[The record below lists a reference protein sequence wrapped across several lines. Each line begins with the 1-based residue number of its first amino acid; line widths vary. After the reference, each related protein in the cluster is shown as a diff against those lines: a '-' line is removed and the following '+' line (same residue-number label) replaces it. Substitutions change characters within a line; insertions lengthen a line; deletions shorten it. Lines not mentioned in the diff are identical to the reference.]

1 MTSAAPVFPEFPR
14 QTLGVAPGSRQIV
27 YAPVI
32 PAPPWS
38 LGLASAA
45 LYIMTAVGRVQDVFP
60 ALAPLH
66 LALLSSALAIVCV
79 ALDPGALSRVNAAIA
94 LPTSWC
100 VLGILIWAVLGVP
113 TSLWPGGSVG
123 ILRTILV
130 KVVLMYFVVIGA
142 VRHPGDVQRLAGAY
156 VASVMLY
163 AVMVLIR
170 FHGNPDAIRTRGL
183 YDYDSN
189 DFATLIASTV
199 PVALHLVVGRKWRV
213 PRLVGIGG
221 LGALLL
227 AFIWANSRGGFLA
240 LLAAAL
246 VILIGYRVVSAPVRI
261 GVAFVAVLGF
271 ALAAGPSFWARMNT
285 ITNANEDYNMTSSEG
300 RWQLWTRGLGYM
312 EARPVFGVG
321 VGGFPSA
328 EGMLS
333 PVARDARA
341 HGRGEKWSEPHNS
354 FVEIGSELGV
364 PGLLLFLTM
373 LWTSVR
379 GLRGLQDPGLAVS
392 LVAAVT
398 AFAVGGFF
406 LSMAYKEM
414 LYVLLALAVAARL
427 SNQGGIRLPTA
438 RR

>member
-79 ALDPGALSRVNAAIA
+79 ALDPGALSRINTA
-94 LPTSWC
+94 LGVGTSWC
-100 VLGILIWAVLGVP
+100 VLGILIWAVIGVP

-123 ILRTILV
+123 VLRTILV
-130 KVVLMYFVVIGA
+130 KVVLMYFVLLGA
-142 VRHPGDVQRLAGAY
+142 VRHPRDITRLAGAY
-156 VASVMLY
+156 VASVTLY

-170 FHGNPDAIRTRGL
+170 FRGDPGAIRIHGL
-183 YDYDSN
+183 YNYDSN
-189 DFATLIASTV
+189 DFATVVASAV
-199 PVALHLVVGRKWRV
+199 PIALHLVVKKGWPV
-213 PRLVGIGG
+213 PRVVGIGG

-240 LLAAAL
+240 LLAAGL

-261 GVAFVAVLGF
+261 GVAVAAILAFGV
-271 ALAAGPSFWARMNT
+271 AAGPAFWTRMNT
-285 ITNANEDYNMTSSEG
+285 ISNPDQDYNMTSSEG
-300 RWQLWTRGLGYM
+300 RLQLWERGIGYM
-312 EARPVFGVG
+312 EMRPLLGVG
-321 VGGFPSA
+321 IGGFPSA

-333 PVARDARA
+333 AGAREARA

-354 FVEIGSELGV
+354 FVEIGAELGV
-364 PGLLLFLTM
+364 PGLLLFMAM
-373 LWTSVR
+373 LWTAVR
-379 GLRGLQDPGLAVS
+379 GLRGTQDSGLAVS
-392 LVAAVT
+392 LAAALV

-406 LSMAYKEM
+406 LSLAYREM
-414 LYVLLALAVAARL
+414 LYALLALCVAARTT
-427 SNQGGIRLPTA
+427 RPPWA
-438 RR
+438 

>member
-14 QTLGVAPGSRQIV
+14 QALGVAPGSRQIV

-100 VLGILIWAVLGVP
+100 VLGILGWAVLGVP
-113 TSLWPGGSVG
+113 TALWPGGSVG

-130 KVVLMYFVVIGA
+130 KVVLMYFVLLGA
-142 VRHPGDVQRLAGAY
+142 VRHPRDVQRLAGAY
-156 VASVMLY
+156 VASVMVY
-163 AVMVLIR
+163 AAMVLVR

-199 PVALHLVVGRKWRV
+199 PIALHLVVARGWRV
-213 PRLVGIGG
+213 PRLVGIAG

-261 GVAFVAVLGF
+261 GVAVVAVLGF

-285 ITNANEDYNMTSSEG
+285 ITNADQDYNMTSSEG
-300 RWQLWTRGLGYM
+300 RWQLWERGMGYM
-312 EARPVFGVG
+312 EARPLLGVG
-321 VGGFPSA
+321 IGGFPSA
-328 EGMLS
+328 EGQLS
-333 PVARDARA
+333 QQARDARA

-354 FVEIGSELGV
+354 FVQIGAELGI
-364 PGLLLFLTM
+364 PGLLLFLGM
-373 LWTSVR
+373 LWSAVR
-379 GLRGLQDPGLAVS
+379 GLRGLQDAGMAVGM
-392 LVAAVT
+392 LAAVA

-406 LSMAYKEM
+406 LSLAYKEM
-414 LYVLLALAVAARL
+414 LYVLIALAAAARL
-427 SNQGGIRLPTA
+427 SNQGGLRLPQPKG
-438 RR
+438 

>member
-1 MTSAAPVFPEFPR
+1 MTTAAPVFPDLSRHP
-14 QTLGVAPGSRQIV
+14 LGVVRGNRQVV
-27 YAPVI
+27 YAPVV

-45 LYIMTAVGRVQDVFP
+45 LYIATAVGRVQDVFP
-60 ALAPLH
+60 VLSPLH
-66 LALLSSALAIVCV
+66 LALLSSGLAIVCV
-79 ALDPGALSRVNAAIA
+79 ALDPGALSRINAALGIG
-94 LPTSWC
+94 TSWC

-130 KVVLMYFVVIGA
+130 KVVLMYFVLIGA
-142 VRHPGDVQRLAGAY
+142 VRHPRDVERLVGAY

-170 FHGNPDAIRTRGL
+170 FRGDPDAIRIHGL
-183 YDYDSN
+183 YNYDSN
-189 DFATLIASTV
+189 DFATLVASTV
-199 PVALHLVVGRKWRV
+199 PLAVHLIVKKSSLVS
-213 PRLVGIGG
+213 RLVMAGG
-221 LGALLL
+221 LLSLLL

-240 LLAAAL
+240 LMAAAL
-246 VILIGYRVVSAPVRI
+246 VILLGYRAVSASMRTGI
-261 GVAFVAVLGF
+261 AAVAVLVF
-271 ALAAGPSFWARMNT
+271 ALAAGPSFWTRMDT
-285 ITNANEDYNMTSSEG
+285 IAKPNQDYNMTSSEG
-300 RWQLWTRGLGYM
+300 RWQLWERGIGYM

-333 PVARDARA
+333 PEARMARA

-354 FVEIGSELGV
+354 FVEIGAELGV
-364 PGLLLFLTM
+364 PGLIFFVAM
-373 LWTSVR
+373 LWTGVR
-379 GLRGLQDPGLAVS
+379 SLRGVADPAIAVA
-392 LVAAVT
+392 LVASVA

-414 LYVLLALAVAARL
+414 LYTLLAFCVSLRATKQPWP
-427 SNQGGIRLPTA
+427 S
-438 RR
+438 